1 MTTLLPVEARGSLSP
16 AALSCSV
23 SALGGSDCGPDG
35 VVQLERL
42 NFPSLDEPML
52 IEMRLEQHRRR
63 QQRHRWIGRAVGA
76 GVGLATGIAVD
87 GFDLGD
93 LTSGFLGGAVGDLT
107 VEGIQAHTEAEL
119 DRLGLNWA
127 IAPES
132 LHFHQRRHGQA
143 LNRVLLL
150 ALRGSQ
156 LRTTCGVRFAD
167 GFLAF
172 FSPDLY
178 QCDLAVFD
186 GTRRLSGK
194 GAMPELG
201 ATPRQVGALLCSD
214 GRERPLQAV
223 ITDKG
228 PLLAMEFQKPH
239 HSLY

>member
-1 MTTLLPVEARGSLSP
+1 MTMLLSPEARGSLSP

-42 NFPSLDEPML
+42 SFPSLDEPML
-52 IEMRLEQHRRR
+52 IEMRLEQHRRT

-93 LTSGFLGGAVGDLT
+93 LTSAFMGGAVGDLT
-107 VEGIQAHTEAEL
+107 VEGIQSHTDAEL
-119 DRLGLNWA
+119 EQLGLSWA
-127 IAPES
+127 LAPES
-132 LHFHQRRHGQA
+132 LHFHQRRHGRA

-150 ALRGSQ
+150 AMRGSQ

-178 QCDLAVFD
+178 QCDLTPFHGA
-186 GTRRLSGK
+186 RRLSGK
-194 GAMPELG
+194 GAMPDLG
-201 ATPRQVGALLCSD
+201 ATTRPVGALLCND

-223 ITDKG
+223 MTDKG
-228 PLLAMEFQKPH
+228 PLLAMEFVTPH